1 MRDVYYKGRTGLC
14 TLGVSRFK
22 YIHMEEMLGNIPG
35 ARQIFERW
43 MAFEPDHHG
52 WMAYIK
58 VHNTHATWFPP
69 TGSLQKLPLA
79 HAGRRVDALHACA
92 STCLCKG
99 WKLA

>member
-1 MRDVYYKGRTGLC
+1 MGEAIGGGGEGVGRTNF
-14 TLGVSRFK
+14 TGVERAWTVARFK

-58 VHNTHATWFPP
+58 ARACMPMCP
-69 TGSLQKLPLA
+69 SALCAEEEPLA
-79 HAGRRVDALHACA
+79 VQEAALF
-92 STCLCKG
+92 
-99 WKLA
+99 